1 MAEPPQVS
9 GWIEYPLIRE
19 ASAELERTLVAGEE
33 LYLNVP
39 RHPACLWKPVALSL
53 LIGAVVL
60 TTIADGE
67 LPSGL
72 LLIALVLSL
81 AWLAWEEAE
90 RRHETFVA
98 TDQRILK
105 IEGLIAK
112 RTPVMRRGKVTDL
125 SLRRSL
131 IGRICNYG
139 TIMIES
145 AGQDQALNKI
155 EYVRYPSQTFR
166 RLNAL
171 TSGQIVVAHNPRPGG
186 AALVGR
192 KVRKRARGTEK
203 PRRPVP
209 MGDPTKPVHRAA
221 GSRDVGPGPD
231 TDEFPPVRRPEGKI
245 TPKYPTPGEEQP

>member
-1 MAEPPQVS
+1 MSEPPQVS

-171 TSGQIVVAHNPRPGG
+171 TSGQIVVARLGDEVTVKRLKRRGREITLVAEN
-186 AALVGR
+186 AA
-192 KVRKRARGTEK
+192 
-203 PRRPVP
+203 
-209 MGDPTKPVHRAA
+209 
-221 GSRDVGPGPD
+221 
-231 TDEFPPVRRPEGKI
+231 FPPIVVDPKRTPFAIEGIAVGVIRPSRSL
-245 TPKYPTPGEEQP
+245 